1 MLGESIQRFD
11 FLWLTCAKKFKANE
25 EVIDYH
31 RSAVAGGMQLVRFGR
46 PDFKETKGRDRQL
59 DG

>member
-1 MLGESIQRFD
+1 MAYLR
-11 FLWLTCAKKFKANE
+11 KKFKANE